1 MKNKG
6 LIYLLLAGGVIL
18 LLSMK
23 KTKGYKI
30 EVPAPEK
37 ITEEQFYKPS
47 LFEKASKVVKKA
59 APVVKKLVQ
68 KKGLKKKVGYFPE
81 TC

>member
-30 EVPAPEK
+30 EVPAPKK

-47 LFEKASKVVKKA
+47 LVQKVSKVVKKS